1 MTHRPALTRSRILCG
16 LALALMAVRC
26 SHDFSFVFE
35 SRGANLPDGS
45 ANGGEGGTSNDPN
58 GGAGDGNAAGSAGT
72 TGATN
77 EAGNGGVSGAGTLET
92 GDAGSAGESGTGP
105 GACPT
110 DACPPRA
117 TCAAGSCTLE
127 CTGSCEQTFR
137 MNGSARR
144 QADDVFVLT
153 DGASQAGSFFT
164 VTPIDV
170 ESFHLTFR
178 FGVSSGSGG
187 VCADGFAFVLAA
199 SGPDVLGR
207 KGSDLGYG
215 GIPRSFAVKF
225 DLFQNPGDPQTQ
237 STGYFSNGAVPIG
250 GRSLDYVTLCEHATS
265 VTLDYDGA
273 NLHIVLRDET
283 MSAQFDWVWS
293 NVDIASTL
301 GTRAAYL
308 GFTGGTGDS
317 FATQTISKLTLMA
330 APALG
335 AQLPDTDGGTGKSC
349 AADATLC
356 PAGAVCNADDGSCEL
371 GCSPDCASA
380 LTLNGSA
387 QRSPSG
393 GVLLTDTNAPDQTG
407 SAFFPAPIDVSRF
420 TVDFDFLGSPAL
432 SDGCCGEGITFAI
445 VADSPNAL
453 GLGGSGL
460 GYQGIAHSFALKLD
474 TTKSTGDLWP
484 HGVYYALDGA
494 APLNGPPLPNVIDVQ
509 DRLAVV
515 VDYDGSKLSVDVTD
529 LDLQQTA
536 HFEWPVDIAAALGT
550 RRGYFGFTGSTSA
563 HKSAQ
568 QIQKYKMRFDPG

>member
-1 MTHRPALTRSRILCG
+1 MTHRPALTRSRILC
-16 LALALMAVRC
+16 ALAFALTAVRC
-26 SHDFSFVFE
+26 SHDFSFIFE
-35 SRGANLPDGS
+35 SRGAQTPDGGMNGGGGTSDAKGGALGGS
-45 ANGGEGGTSNDPN
+45 AAESGASGATSEGGNGGESGT
-58 GGAGDGNAAGSAGT
+58 
-72 TGATN
+72 
-77 EAGNGGVSGAGTLET
+77 GTLET
-92 GDAGSAGESGTGP
+92 GDAGSAGASDPGP

-110 DACPPRA
+110 DACPPSA
-117 TCAAGSCTLE
+117 TCAAGSCTIE
-127 CTGSCEQTFR
+127 CTGGCGQTFR
-137 MNGSARR
+137 LNGSARR
-144 QADDVFVLT
+144 QTNDVFILT
-153 DGASQAGSFFT
+153 DDAAQAGSFFT
-164 VTPIDV
+164 ATPIDV
-170 ESFHLTFR
+170 ESFHVTFR

-199 SGPDVLGR
+199 GGPDALGR
-207 KGSDLGYG
+207 DGSDLGYG

-225 DLFQNPGDPQTQ
+225 DVFENPGDPQSQ
-237 STGYFSNGAVPIG
+237 STGYFANGAVPIG

-265 VTLDYDGA
+265 ITLDYDGA
-273 NLHIVLRDET
+273 NLHILLRDQAT
-283 MSAQFDWVWS
+283 GDQFEWVWS
-293 NVDIASTL
+293 NVDIAGAL
-301 GTRAAYL
+301 GTRSAYL

-317 FATQTISKLTLMA
+317 FATQTISDLTVRA
-330 APALG
+330 SPALG
-335 AQLPDTDGGTGKSC
+335 AKPAESDGGTGNSC
-349 AADATLC
+349 ATGATLC
-356 PAGAVCNADDGSCEL
+356 PAGAACNADDGSCEL
-371 GCSPDCASA
+371 GCSLDCASA

-393 GVLLTDTNAPDQTG
+393 GVLLTDTNGPNETG

-445 VADSPNAL
+445 AADSPNAL

-509 DRLAVV
+509 HELAVQ

-529 LDLQQTA
+529 LGQQQTA
-536 HFEWPVDIAAALGT
+536 HFEWLVDIAAALGT

-563 HKSAQ
+563 LKSAQ
-568 QIQKYKMRFDPG
+568 QILKYKLLFYPG